1 MLGRW
6 EAAKQVEDLK
16 IMLRLPDGFRASTS
30 RKMSYPGKQ
39 TATHFEVA
47 ADFQKRLYDYLIV
60 MS

>member
-1 MLGRW
+1 
-6 EAAKQVEDLK
+6 
-16 IMLRLPDGFRASTS
+16 MLRLPDGFRASTS